1 MNAAPHRRGFYL
13 LVLLVLLLSAAS
25 SVEAQGRGDIAAL
38 VDKAKTGAI
47 DEVRTLLP
55 GLKKSHPDKA
65 GVLFLEAV
73 TESDAER
80 AVELFQR
87 IADEYRS
94 SAWADDALYRLYQ
107 YSFAVGAYRTARSY
121 TERIA
126 AEHPKSP
133 FLTRDQKDA
142 SGTSSSDVKSSPVPK
157 STTTASTT
165 GAVKPRTDAQAAN
178 GVSQS
183 GASPGGASQSY
194 AVQVGAFSRQAD
206 AEKLAAELKEKGYT
220 AYLREK
226 TVSGKTVQ
234 AVWLGIFPDFTQAQ
248 AFASKLKDQQ
258 KIDAIVVRR

>member
-13 LVLLVLLLSAAS
+13 LVLLVLVLAAVS
-25 SVEAQGRGDIAAL
+25 PVRAQGRGDIAAL

-65 GVLFLEAV
+65 GVLFLDAV
-73 TESDAER
+73 TESNAER

-87 IADEYRS
+87 IADEHRS

-142 SGTSSSDVKSSPVPK
+142 SATAVSGATTPSVPK
-157 STTTASTT
+157 SSTAAPAP
-165 GAVKPRTDAQAAN
+165 GATKPRTDAKAVSDA
-178 GVSQS
+178 SQS
-183 GASPGGASQSY
+183 GASQSGASQSY

-248 AFASKLKDQQ
+248 AFARKLKDQQ

>member
-1 MNAAPHRRGFYL
+1 MNAAPHRRGFYS
-13 LVLLVLLLSAAS
+13 LVLIVLVLAGTSP
-25 SVEAQGRGDIAAL
+25 VRAQGRGDIAAL

-65 GVLFLEAV
+65 GVLFLDAV
-73 TESDAER
+73 TESNAER

-87 IADEYRS
+87 IADEHRS

-142 SGTSSSDVKSSPVPK
+142 SATAVSGATTPSVPK
-157 STTTASTT
+157 SSTAAPAL
-165 GAVKPRTDAQAAN
+165 GATKPRTDAKAVSDA
-178 GVSQS
+178 SQS
-183 GASPGGASQSY
+183 GASQSY

-248 AFASKLKDQQ
+248 AFARKLKDQQ

>member
-1 MNAAPHRRGFYL
+1 MNAAPHRRGFSL
-13 LVLLVLLLSAAS
+13 LVLLVLVLAAVS
-25 SVEAQGRGDIAAL
+25 PVRAQGRGDIAAL
-38 VDKAKTGAI
+38 VDKAKTGAV

-55 GLKKSHPDKA
+55 ALKKSHPDKA

-73 TESDAER
+73 TESNAER

-87 IADEYRS
+87 IADEHRS

-133 FLTRDQKDA
+133 FLTRDQKDV
-142 SGTSSSDVKSSPVPK
+142 SRTSSSDVKSPPAPK
-157 STTTASTT
+157 SSPSTPTT
-165 GAVKPRTDAQAAN
+165 GATKPRTDAQAAS

-183 GASPGGASQSY
+183 GASQSY
-194 AVQVGAFSRQAD
+194 AVQVGAFSRLAD